1 MKYAVL
7 SVNSLL
13 ISVVIGFY
21 AWELVDAKSSLSL
34 IYS

>member
-21 AWELVDAKSSLSL
+21 EAALTSATKLK
-34 IYS
+34 